1 MQADGR
7 EVTFRGISERV
18 KQKIHIFIT
27 NVEKIDSESN
37 LVPMIGWV
45 LETKVFDCDG
55 CMVERRGP
63 HFTLGAISK
72 WKLTDEIIVTVD
84 EQEIALRIPAVYKR
98 NADIEI
104 YFDIC
109 DDQIVDVGTAP

>member
-7 EVTFRGISERV
+7 KLTFRGMSELV

-27 NVEKIDSESN
+27 NVKDIDNVSN
-37 LVPMIGWV
+37 LVPTISWV

-55 CMVERRGP
+55 GIVERKGP

-72 WKLTDEIIVTVD
+72 WKLTDEIIVVVD
-84 EQEIALRIPAVYKR
+84 GQEVALRIPIVYKR
-98 NADIEI
+98 DTDIEI

-109 DDQIVDVGTAP
+109 DNQIVDLGATP